1 MQQFENNILDTAL
14 LLEGGGMRGSYTAG
28 AINMLLEAEIHLNY
42 VAGISAGATNL
53 VNYLARLPQRSKR
66 CFVDISSD
74 PDFGGW
80 KTVLKGKGIFDT
92 HHMYY
97 DMT

>member
-1 MQQFENNILDTAL
+1 MEQFENNVFDTAL

-28 AINMLLEAEIHLNY
+28 AINMLLESGIYLNY

-66 CFVDISSD
+66 CFIDISTA
-74 PDFGGW
+74 PDFGG
-80 KTVLKGKGIFDT
+80 
-92 HHMYY
+92 
-97 DMT
+97 